1 MKKALCVLLIVLT
14 GYAENISA
22 QQLDLEQTTID
33 YGTVA
38 QHADGVRHF
47 KFKNTGDKPLLILKA
62 QGSCGCTVPSY
73 PEKPIQPGEEAEI
86 KVKYA
91 TNRIGQFQKYVT
103 LTTNDQTQASHRL
116 TIKGEVLAEV
126 EAAPKRE
133 ATFLS
138 K

>member
-14 GYAENISA
+14 GYIENISA
-22 QQLDLEQTTID
+22 QQINLEQTTID

-38 QHADGVRHF
+38 QHADGVRYF
-47 KFKNTGDKPLLILKA
+47 KFKNTGDKPLMILKA
-62 QGSCGCTVPSY
+62 EGSCGCTVPSY
-73 PEKPIQPGEEAEI
+73 PKEPIQPGKEASI

-91 TNRIGQFQKYVT
+91 TNRVGKFQKYVT
-103 LTTNDQTQASHRL
+103 LTTNDKTQVSQRL
-116 TIKGEVLAEV
+116 TIKGEVLAETSSTP
-126 EAAPKRE
+126 ERE